1 MVDLAD
7 INFIDFLVSTCSIYS
22 KNVINLNWRVYNY
35 NFIENR
41 AIL

>member
-7 INFIDFLVSTCSIYS
+7 INFRFFVSTCSIYS